1 MECLWRLFGHW
12 QQVGYCYQQDQA
24 VFHVCLYTDTG
35 VTDHYLHD
43 TCLLEKYP
51 QIHLGGKKE
60 PLVLSLK
67 KVRQIRSFNLDT
79 TVSISSFVL
88 CLQKENRTGT
98 RFGLLLIALIT

>member
-67 KVRQIRSFNLDT
+67 KYIRS
-79 TVSISSFVL
+79 
-88 CLQKENRTGT
+88 
-98 RFGLLLIALIT
+98 GLLI